1 MSRQLDSSRAELA
14 EFGRRL
20 RVHRKAMGESLR
32 VAAVR
37 FDINHQV
44 LARVEQ
50 GIWMPD
56 ADLEAEL
63 SAWMKE

>member
-1 MSRQLDSSRAELA
+1 MSGQLDSSRAELA

-20 RVHRKAMGESLR
+20 RAHRTAVEESLR

-44 LARVEQ
+44 LARIEQ

-56 ADLEAEL
+56 TDLEAQL
-63 SAWMKE
+63 TDWMTE